1 MLEYKLD
8 FKLKY
13 LTCQGF
19 LTHTHTLS
27 KGNFCGP
34 GRRFSISPGKTLYFA
49 WQKIAVFTLSVS
61 VFVLGWDKGDSLH
74 LNVFIIGESKC

>member
-19 LTHTHTLS
+19 LTGTHTHTHTLKVTLVVLGDVS
-27 KGNFCGP
+27 LSHLGKLCILL
-34 GRRFSISPGKTLYFA
+34 GRR
-49 WQKIAVFTLSVS
+49 
-61 VFVLGWDKGDSLH
+61 
-74 LNVFIIGESKC
+74 